1 MNKKILISLLALI
14 LALVM
19 VVPALAE
26 TYTTTTTETTELPD
40 GTTVTV
46 TTTTTITIT
55 KPGES
60 EDEPAASLGSGL
72 PGGWTVNPDATEG
85 VLPEEVKAAFDAAT
99 SKLLGVEYVPVA
111 YLGSQVVAGT
121 NYAVLAKKTAVAP
134 DAETTL
140 AVLIINA
147 DLNGDAS
154 VLHINDFSFD
164 APEAE
169 DAADQL
175 GGWTVPEEY
184 TVVNLPADVAS
195 AFTRANE
202 ALLGNNL
209 EPIAFLA
216 SQTVSGMNYAVLCR
230 STLTTADPVSSI
242 QLAIVYEDLDGNASF
257 RDIFTVDPAAYNF
270 DAEEPAADA
279 ESEEPAAEGEP
290 EPEPVPVLGA
300 GLVGGWDVSG
310 AAPETVLPDEVK
322 AAFDAATAKLLGVDY
337 VPVAYLGSQVVAGKN
352 YAVLCKKTA
361 VAPDAETTLAVL
373 IIYQDLEGDASVLY
387 INDFDV
393 TAASSAETPAAQLAG
408 GWTVPEEYE
417 AYDLPEGA
425 AQAFAKANEAFLGNR
440 LEPVAYLGSQ
450 LVSGT
455 NYAILCRSTLAT
467 NPPVSSIQVAIVYE
481 DLDGSA
487 VFSDIH
493 TVNIADYNQAPE
505 MEAEEPAFDAEPVE
519 ALPEAEEPA
528 LDAEPV
534 EESAFDSEGPENNLG
549 TGLLGGWDFS
559 SDTYATLPEEVQ
571 EAFDTAVVT
580 HKLLGVDYV
589 PVAYLGS
596 QVVSGTNYAILA
608 RKTAITSAPE
618 STLVVLIIYQDLTGD
633 ATILHVNDF
642 VLDGE
647 EAEEAGQAGL
657 LGGWTLPENT
667 ESAALPEDA
676 AAAFAK
682 ANEGFVGNNLVPIA
696 YLGRQIVNGTNYAIL
711 CRSTLVTADPISSI
725 QVVIVSED
733 AEGAATFSS
742 IRTVSIED
750 YNLDIEP

>member
-55 KPGES
+55 KPGEG
-60 EDEPAASLGSGL
+60 EDEPAAGLGSGL
-72 PGGWTVNPDATEG
+72 VGGWTVNPDATEG
-85 VLPEEVKAAFDAAT
+85 VLPEEVKTAFDAAT
-99 SKLLGVEYVPVA
+99 SKLLGVDYVPVA

-121 NYAVLAKKTAVAP
+121 NYAVLAKKTVVAP

-140 AVLIINA
+140 VVLIINE
-147 DLNGDAS
+147 DLEGNAS

-169 DAADQL
+169 DAAAQL

-184 TVVNLPADVAS
+184 TVVNMPADVAN
-195 AFTRANE
+195 AFTDAKE
-202 ALLGNNL
+202 TLLGNNL

-216 SQTVSGMNYAVLCR
+216 SQTVSGMNYAVLCH

-257 RDIFTVDPAAYNF
+257 KDIFTVDPAAYNF
-270 DAEEPAADA
+270 DAEEPAYEA
-279 ESEEPAAEGEP
+279 ETEEPATEGEP
-290 EPEPVPVLGA
+290 EPEPSPVLGA

-310 AAPETVLPDEVK
+310 AEPETVLPDEVK
-322 AAFDAATAKLLGVDY
+322 AAFDAATAKLLGVNY
-337 VPVAYLGSQVVAGKN
+337 VPVAYLGSQVVAGTN
-352 YAVLCKKTA
+352 YAVLCKKTV

-373 IIYQDLEGDASVLY
+373 IIYQDLESDASVLY

-393 TAASSAETPAAQLAG
+393 TASSSAETPAAQLAG
-408 GWTVPEEYE
+408 GWTIPEEYE
-417 AYDLPEGA
+417 VYDLPEGA

-440 LEPVAYLGSQ
+440 LEPIAYLGHQ
-450 LVSGT
+450 LVNGT

-487 VFSDIH
+487 IFSDIH
-493 TVNIADYNQAPE
+493 SVNIADYNQAPE
-505 MEAEEPAFDAEPVE
+505 MEAEEPADTEPVE
-519 ALPEAEEPA
+519 ALPETEEPA

-534 EESAFDSEGPENNLG
+534 EPALDAEGADNPLG
-549 TGLLGGWDFS
+549 AGLLGGWDFS
-559 SDTYATLPEEVQ
+559 SDTAATLPEDVQ
-571 EAFDTAVVT
+571 EAFDIAVVT

-596 QVVSGTNYAILA
+596 QVVAGTNYAILC

-618 STLVVLIIYQDLTGD
+618 STLAVLIIYKDLEGD
-633 ATILHVNDF
+633 ATILHVNEF
-642 VLDGE
+642 AVDGE
-647 EAEEAGQAGL
+647 EPEESAGAV
-657 LGGWTLPENT
+657 LGGWTLPEET
-667 ESAALPEDA
+667 EVASLPEDA

-682 ANEGFVGNNLVPIA
+682 ANEGFVGNSLEPIA

-725 QVVIVSED
+725 QVVIVSEN
-733 AEGAATFSS
+733 AEGEATFSS
-742 IRTVSIED
+742 IRTVNIED